1 MRKEMFAVRGMTCA
15 ACSSRVHKA
24 VSALDGVDDVAVN
37 LLTNGMSIAFDDA
50 VLSTERIVEAVRKA
64 GYDASP
70 RNGPPAARRGGAAD
84 AAAQELAAVKRR
96 LRVSFLFTLPLFYM
110 TMGHMAGLPLPD
122 LLSGPENAPAYA
134 FTQFLLT
141 VPVMVVNGDYYRRG
155 FKALFAGA
163 PNMDSLIA
171 VGSGAA
177 AVFGVYA
184 VYKIGFALGRGD
196 VTTANALAANLY
208 FDSAAVILT
217 LITLGKF
224 FEARAKGRTTDA
236 LTGLMKLMPETAVV
250 LRNGVETAVPAEEL
264 RVGDT
269 LVVKAGERVPVDGVI
284 CEGCAF
290 VNESAVTGES
300 VPAEKQAGDRVIGAT
315 LNESGWFL
323 MTAERVGEDSTPAR
337 IIKLVDEAAS
347 SKAPVARLADSI
359 SGVFVPVVIL
369 IAAAAA
375 IFWLVLGHSPEFAF
389 SAGISV
395 LVISC
400 PCALGL
406 ATPTAVMVGTG
417 RGATQGI
424 LFKSAEALELTRAV
438 DTVVLDKTG
447 TITEGK
453 PAVTDIAPTDGGSE
467 EDLLRVAASLE
478 KLSEHPLGNAVVREA
493 EARKLPLD
501 KVSDFLRAPGRGISG
516 TIAGKHCFAGN
527 AALIAERGIILA
539 DDLRS
544 QGDAFAGDA
553 KTALYF
559 VRENSVLGIIAVAD
573 VIRPDSRSAVAELES
588 LGLDVIMLTGDNA
601 KTAAAVQR
609 QAGIRR
615 VLAEVLPQDKEQE
628 IRFLQEQGKKVA
640 MVGDGIND
648 APALARADVGI
659 AVGAG
664 ADIAVDAADVV
675 LMKNR
680 LTDVVAAVRLS
691 RAVMRTIRQNLFWAF
706 FYNSIGIPV
715 AAGALYGVCGLT
727 MNPMLA
733 AAAMSLSSLSV
744 VSNALR
750 LRIFKPMPA
759 RAAQDDAENGMPD
772 STDGKRTDGPRLK
785 TWSFR
790 KSLPGFAVNQQGLSP
805 EAETS
810 TVKGFLM
817 NKNIGIKGMNCG
829 HCASSVEKTLRAV
842 PGVTKVHVD
851 LSSGTAGVSVGG
863 DVTDEALTAAVT
875 AAGFEVTGIAPA

>member
-1 MRKEMFAVRGMTCA
+1 
-15 ACSSRVHKA
+15 
-24 VSALDGVDDVAVN
+24 
-37 LLTNGMSIAFDDA
+37 
-50 VLSTERIVEAVRKA
+50 
-64 GYDASP
+64 
-70 RNGPPAARRGGAAD
+70 
-84 AAAQELAAVKRR
+84 AAAL
-96 LRVSFLFTLPLFYM
+96 
-110 TMGHMAGLPLPD
+110 
-122 LLSGPENAPAYA
+122 
-134 FTQFLLT
+134 
-141 VPVMVVNGDYYRRG
+141 
-155 FKALFAGA
+155 
-163 PNMDSLIA
+163 
-171 VGSGAA
+171 
-177 AVFGVYA
+177 FGVYA

-196 VTTANALAANLY
+196 LTTASAFAANLY
-208 FDSAAVILT
+208 FDSTAVILT

-236 LTGLMKLMPETAVV
+236 LTGLLKLMPETAVV
-250 LRNGVETAVPAEEL
+250 LRDGVETVVPAEEL

-269 LVVKAGERVPVDGVI
+269 LVVKAGESIPVDGVL
-284 CEGCAF
+284 CEGSAF

-300 VPAEKQAGDRVIGAT
+300 VPAEKQVGDRVIGAT
-315 LNESGWFL
+315 VNESGWFL
-323 MTAERVGEDSTPAR
+323 MTADRVGDDSTPAR
-337 IIKLVDEAAS
+337 IIKLVDEATS

-369 IAAAAA
+369 IAAGAAGL
-375 IFWLVLGHSPEFAF
+375 WLLLGHSPEFAL

-424 LFKSAEALELTRAV
+424 LFKSAEALEITQAV

-447 TITEGK
+447 TVTEGK
-453 PAVTDIAPTDGGSE
+453 PAVTDIAPADGCSE
-467 EDLLRVAASLE
+467 EELLCVAASLE

-493 EARKLPLD
+493 EARQMPLD

-516 TIAGKHCFAGN
+516 TVAGKACFAGN
-527 AALIAERGIILA
+527 AALLAGRGITV
-539 DDLRS
+539 DDGLQS
-544 QGDAFAGDA
+544 LGDAFAADG

-559 VRENSVLGIIAVAD
+559 ARENSVLGIIAVAD
-573 VIRPDSRSAVAELES
+573 VIRQGSRRAVAELES

-628 IRFLQEQGKKVA
+628 IRSLQEQGKKVA

-664 ADIAVDAADVV
+664 ADIAVDSADVV
-675 LMKNR
+675 LMR
-680 LTDVVAAVRLS
+680 SELTDVVTAVRLS

-715 AAGALYGVCGLT
+715 AAGALYGICGLT
-727 MNPMLA
+727 LNPMLA
-733 AAAMSLSSLSV
+733 AAAMSLSSVSV

-750 LRIFKPMPA
+750 LRMFTPMPV
-759 RAAQDDAENGMPD
+759 RTAQDNVADGSLGP
-772 STDGKRTDGPRLK
+772 TDGKRTACLRLGGK
-785 TWSFR
+785 AFR
-790 KSLPGFAVNQQGLSP
+790 RGLSGETGNQP
-805 EAETS
+805 GISLKGGTS
-810 TVKGFLM
+810 TIEERIM
-817 NKNIGIKGMNCG
+817 NKNIDIKGMSCG
-829 HCASSVEKTLRAV
+829 HCKSSVEKALRAV
-842 PGVTKVHVD
+842 PGVTKVNVD
-851 LSSGTAGVSVGG
+851 LASGTAGVSIGD
-863 DVTDEALTAAVT
+863 DVTDAALSAAVT
-875 AAGFEVTGIAPA
+875 GAGFEVTGIAPA

>member
-24 VSALDGVDDVAVN
+24 VAALNGVADVAVN
-37 LLTNGMSIAFDDA
+37 LLKNSMSVAFDDG
-50 VLSTERIVEAVRKA
+50 VLSPESIVEAVRNA
-64 GYDASP
+64 GYEASP
-70 RNGPPAARRGGAAD
+70 REGPSAMRRGDASGGAAE
-84 AAAQELAAVKRR
+84 AAALELAAVRRR
-96 LRVSFLFTLPLFYM
+96 LRVSFLFTIPLFYM
-110 TMGHMAGLPLPD
+110 TMGHMAGLPVPKLFT
-122 LLSGPENAPAYA
+122 GPENALLNA

-141 VPVMVVNGDYYRRG
+141 VPVMVVNDNYYRTG
-155 FKALFAGA
+155 FKTLFAGA

-177 AVFGVYA
+177 ALFGVYA
-184 VYKIGFALGRGD
+184 VYRIGFALGRGD
-196 VTTANALAANLY
+196 LATASAFAANLY
-208 FDSAAVILT
+208 FDSTAVILT

-250 LRNGVETAVPAEEL
+250 LRDGVETVVPAEEL

-269 LVVKAGERVPVDGVI
+269 LVVKAGESIPVDGI
-284 CEGCAF
+284 LCEGSAF

-300 VPAEKQAGDRVIGAT
+300 VPAEKQVGDRVLGAT

-337 IIKLVDEAAS
+337 IIKLVDEATS

-369 IAAAAA
+369 IAAGAASL
-375 IFWLVLGHSPEFAF
+375 WLLLGHSPEFAL

-424 LFKSAEALELTRAV
+424 LFKSAEALELTQAV

-453 PAVTDIAPTDGGSE
+453 PAVTDIAPADGCSAE
-467 EDLLRVAASLE
+467 ELLRVAASLE

-493 EARKLPLD
+493 EARKVPLD
-501 KVSDFLRAPGRGISG
+501 KVSDFLRAPGRGVSG
-516 TIAGKHCFAGN
+516 TIDGKACFAGN
-527 AALIAERGIILA
+527 AALLAGRGISIGEG
-539 DDLRS
+539 LRS
-544 QGDAFAGDA
+544 LGDVFAADG

-559 VRENSVLGIIAVAD
+559 ARESSVLGIIAVAD
-573 VIRPDSRSAVAELES
+573 VIRPSSRRAVAELES
-588 LGLDVIMLTGDNA
+588 MGLDVIMLTGDNA

-628 IRFLQEQGKKVA
+628 VRSLQEQGKKVA

-664 ADIAVDAADVV
+664 ADIAVDSADVV
-675 LMKNR
+675 LMKSR

-727 MNPMLA
+727 LNPMIA
-733 AAAMSLSSLSV
+733 AAAMSLSSVSV

-750 LRIFKPMPA
+750 LRMFKPTPV
-759 RAAQDDAENGMPD
+759 RAAEDDAADGFPG
-772 STDGKRTDGPRLK
+772 STDGNRTDYCRPESRA
-785 TWSFR
+785 FR
-790 KSLPGFAVNQQGLSP
+790 KDLPGLAGTYSEIPLNG
-805 EAETS
+805 EIS
-810 TVKGFLM
+810 TRKDSIM
-817 NKNIGIKGMNCG
+817 NKNIAIRGMNCG
-829 HCASSVEKTLRAV
+829 HCTSSVEKALRAV
-842 PGVTKVHVD
+842 PGVTRVHVD
-851 LSSGTAGVSVGG
+851 LASGTAAVS
-863 DVTDEALTAAVT
+863 
-875 AAGFEVTGIAPA
+875 AG